1 MAATL
6 DGLVEETGAVFEAK
20 FVLPWSFSEQAVAE
34 KRMAQ

>member
-20 FVLPWSFSEQAVAE
+20 FMAPWRPSNCCYRLQSI
-34 KRMAQ
+34 